1 MEVHENGVS
10 FPWPPFQAA
19 LLIFKFFLLK
29 RVFVKEIIKT
39 KYIAFIAESQAL

>member
-10 FPWPPFQAA
+10 FPWPPLQAA
-19 LLIFKFFLLK
+19 LLIFKVSVYFVKK

-39 KYIAFIAESQAL
+39 KYIANIAES